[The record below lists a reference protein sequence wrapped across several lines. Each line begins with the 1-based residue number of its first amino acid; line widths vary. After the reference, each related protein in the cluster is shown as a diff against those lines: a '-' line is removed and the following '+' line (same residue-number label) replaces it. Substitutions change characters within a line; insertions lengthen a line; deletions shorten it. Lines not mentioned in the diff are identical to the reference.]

1 MTLVVRAAKLLT
13 GRDEPAVARPEI
25 VVDGERIT
33 AVRTRGTVPTPPDAT
48 VVDLGGRT
56 LLPGLIDAHVHLMG
70 VDPRFGPDPFGR
82 SLVLRALRA
91 ATDARTV
98 LEAGFTSARCLG
110 SPVSIDLGRA
120 IDLGLVPGPRIV
132 SSGEFICGD
141 GGPWDRTDLPRAW
154 SEAAGILANGV
165 DACREAARQRLRA
178 GAGVVKAGASA
189 GGPHDAIHAW
199 GDDPHRVRTTYTAAE
214 LRALADEAHHAGL
227 KLAVH
232 AIGSEAVA
240 MAVEAGADTI
250 EHGHAIDAETR
261 AILAGSGVILVT
273 TLAVMHQRLM
283 LGPALGMPE
292 AQRRAAAAHVESQRE
307 SLAAAIDAGVR
318 IALGTDLWGPPYAEL
333 GPNGIE
339 FELYTACGA
348 SPHQAVVAGTATA
361 AAALGREGDIGVV
374 AEGWYADL
382 VAADDDPLDDVTAL
396 QRVSFVMK
404 GGAIVKA
411 PPSPEGSAGGSNPE
425 AGR

>member
-1 MTLVVRAAKLLT
+1 MSPIVLRAARLVT
-13 GRDEPAVARPEI
+13 GRDEPPVDTPE
-25 VVDGERIT
+25 VVIRDERIS
-33 AVRTRGTVPTPPDAT
+33 AVRTQGTVPPPVDA
-48 VVDLGGRT
+48 VVIDLGPRT

-70 VDPRFGPDPFGR
+70 VDPRIGPDPFGR

-91 ATDARTV
+91 AVDAKSV
-98 LEAGFTSARCLG
+98 LEAGFTAARCLG

-120 IDLGLVPGPRIV
+120 VDLGLVTGPRIV

-154 SEAAGILANGV
+154 TEAAGILANGV
-165 DACREAARQRLRA
+165 DACREAARSRLRA
-178 GAGVVKAGASA
+178 GAGVLKAGASA

-199 GDDPHRVRTTYTAAE
+199 GDDPHRVRTTYTLAE
-214 LRALADEAHHAGL
+214 LAALADEAHHAGV

-232 AIGSEAVA
+232 AIGSEAVR

-250 EHGHAIDAETR
+250 EHGHAIDPETR
-261 AILAGSGVILVT
+261 AILADTGVILVT
-273 TLAVMHQRLM
+273 TLAVMHQRLT

-292 AQRRAAAAHVESQRE
+292 QQRRAASAHVEAQRE

-339 FELYTACGA
+339 FELYAACGA
-348 SPHQAVVAGTATA
+348 SAHQSILAGTATA
-361 AAALGREGDIGVV
+361 AAALGLEADIGTVEV
-374 AEGWYADL
+374 GRYADL
-382 VAADDDPLDDVTAL
+382 VATDDDPFEDITAL
-396 QRVSFVMK
+396 QRVTFVMK
-404 GGAIVKA
+404 GGTVVKA
-411 PPSPEGSAGGSNPE
+411 PAFGVGAAAPVRP
-425 AGR
+425 